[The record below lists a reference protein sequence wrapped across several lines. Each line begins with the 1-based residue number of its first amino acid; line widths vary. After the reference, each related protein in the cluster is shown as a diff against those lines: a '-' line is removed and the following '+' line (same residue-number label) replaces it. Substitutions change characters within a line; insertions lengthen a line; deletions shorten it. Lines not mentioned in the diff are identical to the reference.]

1 MFEEKLFCKEGD
13 FILLAEEMGGAAI
26 RHSENFS
33 FTGNTD
39 CEEGSWESWET
50 GESLREMWKMSLER
64 KISFV

>member
-1 MFEEKLFCKEGD
+1 MQRRN

-26 RHSENFS
+26 KTFRKFQ
-33 FTGNTD
+33 FAGNTD
-39 CEEGSWESWET
+39 PRKGSWGSGET